1 MQQYAKK
8 VACGT
13 LVVWLAASAVSCGR
27 SENVGWA
34 DREAPDRPGRSPS
47 TQEGAWGQMEP
58 AVQVDPEEYA
68 RLSESL
74 DDVQMAVMA
83 DSQVMAYW
91 SALVREVDEV
101 ILMNSA
107 FHRNLME
114 RLNEIEALVSAS
126 EQPGGESLS
135 RGQLAELG
143 RNHRNIQRE
152 MARAR
157 SEVFQTPEYSPRYLA
172 FQAEL
177 YDRMRQLEPSRAEDI
192 DRLERMEKQ
201 NFLNQQEPP
210 PVPGMAPRR

>member
-1 MQQYAKK
+1 MQQYVKK
-8 VACGT
+8 VAFGT
-13 LVVWLAASAVSCGR
+13 LVVWLATSAVSCGR

-34 DREAPDRPGRSPS
+34 DREAPDSLGRSPS
-47 TQEGAWGQMEP
+47 TQEGAWGQPEP
-58 AVQVDPEEYA
+58 AVQVDAEEYA

-74 DDVQMAVMA
+74 SEVQMVVMA
-83 DSQVMAYW
+83 DSQVMANW

-114 RLNEIEALVSAS
+114 RLNEIEALVGAS

-135 RGQLAELG
+135 PEQLAELG

-177 YDRMRQLEPSRAEDI
+177 YEKMRQLEPSRVGDI
-192 DRLERMEKQ
+192 VRLEQMERQ
-201 NFLNQQEPP
+201 YYLTQQSPP
-210 PVPGMAPRR
+210 PVPGLAPRR